1 MIFRNYSCLRFLN
14 EKLLAMDLPKILI
27 IDDREFD
34 RILYKEYLG
43 NANYH
48 FRELEDGEKVL
59 EEVASNLP
67 DLILLDWQM
76 PRVGGLDTLK
86 ILKKNKAFSNI
97 PIIII
102 TGLQDENV
110 LEEAFD
116 YGSIDFLN
124 KPVSKIE
131 LTARVLNA
139 IKLQDAQKLLQNQ
152 KRELLDLNQIINNQK
167 EELEKSLALKSQLLD
182 TTHVE
187 HAKNIN
193 GVKRK
198 LITLEMD
205 STKISNHLKSIKGQ
219 IEECYSVLRSENPE
233 SLALRKLRHLERSV
247 VNISVDDQSWNEFK
261 DVFQS
266 LDSEFFN
273 KLTNRNPKLTSLDLK
288 HCAYIKMNLD
298 NYEVANILNVELKSL
313 QMTRYRLKKKLNLNQ
328 EENLREFILTI

>member
-1 MIFRNYSCLRFLN
+1 
-14 EKLLAMDLPKILI
+14 MDLPKVLI

-43 NANYH
+43 SANYH
-48 FRELEDGEKVL
+48 FTELEDGEHVL
-59 EEVASNLP
+59 KQVGKEIPN
-67 DLILLDWQM
+67 LILLDWQM
-76 PRVGGLDTLK
+76 PRVGGLETLK
-86 ILKKNKAFSNI
+86 ILKKNKAYSNI

-102 TGLQDENV
+102 TGLQDESV

-139 IKLQDAQKLLQNQ
+139 IKLQDATRTLVKQKS
-152 KRELLDLNQIINNQK
+152 ELLELNQIINMQK
-167 EELEKSLALKSQLLD
+167 DELEKSLALKSQLLD
-182 TTHVE
+182 SNEVE
-187 HAKNIN
+187 HQKNIN
-193 GVKRK
+193 EVKRK

-205 STKISNHLKSIKGQ
+205 SSKISNHMKAMKSLL
-219 IEECYSVLRSENPE
+219 EEIYSGLRSENPE
-233 SLALRKLRHLERSV
+233 SLMLRKLRQLERSV
-247 VNISVDDQSWNEFK
+247 TALSAEDQSWSEFK

-266 LDSEFFN
+266 LDSNFFS

-298 NYEVANILNVELKSL
+298 NYEVASILNVELKSL
-313 QMTRYRLKKKLNLNQ
+313 QMTRYRLKKKLKLTQ